1 MPKNEMNKE
10 YLLSLGNQKKVLKTS
25 SNNLRGYEKLLQI
38 SFYKSRLPLL
48 LHIGTIIKLVNNV
61 AVP

>member
-48 LHIGTIIKLVNNV
+48 LRIGTIIKLVNNV

>member
-10 YLLSLGNQKKVLKTS
+10 YLLSLGNQKKVLKTL

-48 LHIGTIIKLVNNV
+48 LRIGTIIKLVNNV